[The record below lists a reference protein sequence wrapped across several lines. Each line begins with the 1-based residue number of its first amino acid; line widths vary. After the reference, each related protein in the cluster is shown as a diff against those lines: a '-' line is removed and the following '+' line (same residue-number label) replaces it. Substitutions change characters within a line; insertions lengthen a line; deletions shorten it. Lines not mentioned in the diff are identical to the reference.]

1 VATADVQ
8 TRLQVHL
15 VGSVPLNTAEEVFR
29 TVSTSIGPAVKRLP
43 DGETG
48 PRRLWIGMI
57 SEMLDKHPAFE
68 VDPNE
73 PPFAMRL
80 WNGELHRELK
90 RLRIKPGAKPSDIRF
105 ATNYAGMAIESFAVF
120 DRLQREGTI
129 APGTKFMIA
138 IPSPVAPTYNY
149 ITPSQR
155 RAFLDI
161 FSAHLFDEIRKIAA
175 ALPNDRIAIQW
186 DVLQEILVWEN
197 YFTDRPANYR
207 DETLSILGAMGDA
220 VPMPIELGYHLCY
233 GSPKD
238 EHLVQP
244 KDTAIM
250 VEMIH
255 GILEAVH
262 RPIQFVHLPVPKS
275 RTDAAFYE
283 PLRNLALP
291 ASTELLLGLV
301 HLDDDAGNQARL
313 AAARAVAKVDGISTE
328 CGWGRGDAARVRRI
342 LDAHRQ
348 MI

>member
-1 VATADVQ
+1 
-8 TRLQVHL
+8 
-15 VGSVPLNTAEEVFR
+15 
-29 TVSTSIGPAVKRLP
+29 
-43 DGETG
+43 
-48 PRRLWIGMI
+48 
-57 SEMLDKHPAFE
+57 
-68 VDPNE
+68 
-73 PPFAMRL
+73 
-80 WNGELHRELK
+80 
-90 RLRIKPGAKPSDIRF
+90 
-105 ATNYAGMAIESFAVF
+105 
-120 DRLQREGTI
+120 
-129 APGTKFMIA
+129 MIA

-155 RAFLDI
+155 RVFLDI
-161 FSAHLFDEIRKIAA
+161 FSAHLFDEIRRIAA

-197 YFTDRPANYR
+197 YFADRPANYR
-207 DETLSILGAMGDA
+207 EEMLSILGAMGEA
-220 VPMPIELGYHLCY
+220 VPMPIELGYHFCY

-255 GILEAVH
+255 GIFKAVR

-283 PLRNLALP
+283 PLRQLALP
-291 ASTELLLGLV
+291 AGTELLLGLV
-301 HLDDDAGNQARL
+301 HLDDDEGNRARL
-313 AAARAVAKVDGISTE
+313 AAARGVAKVDGISTE

-342 LDAHRQ
+342 LDAHRK